1 MRFSSYQIHHIIQV
15 YIDKLSS
22 GEGKTELFSKGNLPS
37 DNGNPVSKA
46 DSQIIAERITKDISD
61 RINDI
66 CKNGI
71 VPKQFARSNLPE
83 AVSAGELKKETIPAA
98 CIGELQISGSEPGPV
113 INKDKSVREDKNYV
127 YNTID
132 ESGKMI
138 TREISLKDS
147 GFLMKNLRRV

>member
-138 TREISLKDS
+138 SREISLKDS